1 MTTTTLTTETNT
13 TATTAVAIALTRRA
27 DDLKARIHLLRTA
40 DITATDPRLATLWDT
55 TGELATDHDMCSV
68 YDTIVK
74 EHGGTPREREFYV
87 GMDVEITSTV
97 YININVTAR
106 DADEAEEIARHTTTT
121 SEVERLVAD
130 AHDIGIDFTV
140 QEWEPCDVEEA

>member
-1 MTTTTLTTETNT
+1 MTTTPLITETNT
-13 TATTAVAIALTRRA
+13 TATADAIALTRRA
-27 DDLKARIHLLRTA
+27 DDLKARINHLRTA
-40 DITATDPRLATLWDT
+40 DIQAADHRLNTLWRT
-55 TGELATDHDMCSV
+55 TGELATDHDMCGV

-106 DADEAEEIARHTTTT
+106 DADEAEEIARHNTTS
-121 SEVERLVAD
+121 SEVEQLVAD